1 MTQTLTAP
9 ATPPV
14 RKGGGGAR
22 PRDPAP
28 AAPAGRPGST
38 SPPPWSSSPAS

>member
-22 PRDPAP
+22 PPRS
-28 AAPAGRPGST
+28 GSRRPGWT
-38 SPPPWSSSPAS
+38 PWLYLAP